1 MTDVILRISGM
12 DCGACAVRIVRA
24 LRALPGLREV
34 SVSDTAGS
42 AHLIYD
48 DTVTDLAQ
56 IARCV
61 QRAGFAVPVETAELS
76 CPGADAGAEARLRA
90 VCGVRSVTRTGDS
103 FTVTLWPV
111 GVDAHVLVSALGSN
125 AVLVAQH
132 GGEEAQQG
140 QVRQRLLRRLGL
152 GVLLT
157 APLLWRL
164 PGYVQLVLATAVL
177 FAAGAALWRGAWRA
191 LRGGGAAPE
200 TAGLL
205 AAAVLYGG
213 AVFAVFAGQPPQFAP
228 PCGIVCTLLAGKYAA
243 VSARG
248 ALQNPA
254 RRLRHLIPRTA
265 TVVRGGTQT
274 QVDAD
279 ALTPRDTVLL
289 APGERVPVDGVVC
302 SGACTVD
309 ASALAGASRPAEKTV
324 GDTVL
329 AGTLNRAGSVSVM
342 PTAVGE
348 ATVLQRTIAALQRAQ
363 TVRTPAQARLARWA
377 ARFTVL
383 DIVLAAGVGA
393 VWFFLRQPGDLAL
406 ALARACG
413 VLAAACPGVAAQ
425 AAGVAGLAGI
435 GRAAERGVLLTR
447 GAEVCAQQTACTV
460 RRCCRWLLAY
470 HIVCIPLAACG
481 VIAPA
486 MAAVLA
492 CGMSGAVLL
501 YALRGKETEGAQ
513 T

>member
-76 CPGADAGAEARLRA
+76 CPCADAGAEARLRA

-111 GVDAHVLVSALGSN
+111 GVDAHVLVSAFGSN
-125 AVLVAQH
+125 AVLTAQH

-140 QVRQRLLRRLGL
+140 QARQRLLRRLGL

-177 FAAGAALWRGAWRA
+177 
-191 LRGGGAAPE
+191 
-200 TAGLL
+200 
-205 AAAVLYGG
+205 YGD

-228 PCGIVCTLLAGKYAA
+228 PCGIVCTLLVGKYAA

-501 YALRGKETEGAQ
+501 YAQRGKETEGAQ